1 MQKIALASLQKAM
14 NHISRCSN
22 KLRGVPLIGL
32 RQLSTSP
39 WSSFDMAPL
48 DPIIGLNEQFQ
59 KDDYPNK
66 VIVGVGAY
74 RDDKG
79 KPFVLPSVRKA
90 EKLLSEAGLDMEYA
104 GIAGEP
110 RFVDLALEFV

>member
-1 MQKIALASLQKAM
+1 M
-14 NHISRCSN
+14 NYISRCSHQ
-22 KLRGVPLIGL
+22 LRRVPLVGL

-39 WSSFDMAPL
+39 WSHFEMAPL

-59 KDDYPNK
+59 KDDYPSK

-90 EKLLSEAGLDMEYA
+90 EKILAEGGLDMEYA

-110 RFVDLALEFV
+110 KFVDLALKFV